1 MNKNQEMNLDEME
14 SQQDLKATNKLLLNM
29 KKNDDKKDKRKDI
42 IIIILI
48 ICLALEPIA
57 FYAGFL
63 WYESQFEL
71 VETYEED
78 TSDKIKLETE
88 GENASIESNIVDGNQ
103 YNDSATHNE
112 K

>member
-1 MNKNQEMNLDEME
+1 MNLDEME
-14 SQQDLKATNKLLLNM
+14 SQQDLKAMNKLLM
-29 KKNDDKKDKRKDI
+29 EFKKDDKKKSKRKDI

-48 ICLALEPIA
+48 LLLAIEPLA
-57 FYAGFL
+57 FYGGFL

-71 VETYEED
+71 VETYEGD
-78 TSDKIKLETE
+78 TSDEIKLETE